1 MNHKCI
7 IILFIFIFPFLV
19 NANENDRYLE
29 IKIKFSQ
36 SNLTVKQALDEL
48 SKLPEVSVVYNGNE
62 SFLDLQLTL
71 PTQSISVQEALD
83 IIWKQA
89 PVDIVF
95 NNNHIIVKGRK
106 LKESYQFKGT
116 IKDAETNTGLIAADI
131 YLPGTTRGTVT
142 DAHGNFTIALSP
154 GTYRVAVNYVGY
166 EEQELTVHLYEDLN
180 IEVLMNTRQHPID
193 EVSISGTMGEMEVL
207 ERGRPIEKI
216 DSKTVN
222 QLNINNVN
230 DALQGRINGVWA
242 TKVSGAPGDHYRI
255 RIRGM
260 NSIFGSTDPLYVVDG
275 VMIPVVNF
283 KTLGI
288 ADVNNHDVEEITIL
302 KDAASTA
309 LYGYM
314 GGNGV
319 VLIKTKRGGG
329 KPHFN
334 LSVKQGFQQ
343 QNKRYSLLQS
353 EDFLGTL
360 KKSDRL
366 FGTQFYYTNPEMGQ
380 YPKYPEYLDS
390 LGNELGTS
398 DFQDE
403 LFRRGSISEVQF
415 SGQGSHKSTD
425 FYFSGNYYTHKG
437 VVTNTRYDKYS
448 FNGSLTHQFGDK
460 LSLQLHYRG
469 TVQENNNNLDN
480 YLGNN
485 TIYKGINYEPGY
497 YFTPDSFLHKSDR
510 LYFND
515 DYSGKYGKTVQEL
528 ASHTYTPQMLL
539 YEQRKNKHTVGHSL
553 SLQAE
558 YRISKN
564 LSAQAFFAL
573 TTRNMQ
579 YESFIPSSGMYADDK
594 FLGSIEEVGILNQQY
609 DLKYQNVWQHHRL
622 TGFIRYNNY
631 RDNIYW
637 KVDSAFNVELDGLT
651 PEDNIYLRGSSS
663 IFGETASIIRRMNAG
678 IVNLNY
684 NYRDKY
690 NISVFANLDFL
701 REGEYVQRSALF
713 PSVAVD
719 WDLSKESILLLP
731 DWVSALHLRTSW
743 GRSGNYPLNSLSND
757 IYITSPEFVVADTF
771 TNATYIS
778 SLANHYLEHEVVTET
793 NFGTR
798 IALFDSRLILSADYF
813 IKRNSDLLIQRT
825 IPYYYGGGFFYQNIG
840 EMQNKGI
847 ELSLEF
853 TPVEQ
858 PNFLWT
864 SRLNFS
870 SNNQIITKLY
880 DTVPINFNNTD
891 LLYPDFY
898 AKENEALGAITGF
911 HFAGVWDDSIHS
923 EAVTGTQKYFEVS
936 GAAYYKYDTLNKY
949 KLTENDKAVIGNS
962 IPDFMCSWINL
973 IRFRRFSC
981 EMHWYAVVGVDKYN
995 GTRATTYITG
1005 TSSNVRDMIADTLGF
1020 NRSSTFYKS
1029 SYFVEDAS
1037 FLRLKTL
1044 TFRYEQPIKKPDG
1057 LGVEYA
1063 ISFENLLTFTR
1074 YSGYDPEAT
1083 IYTDN
1088 NFTDNAMDR
1097 GSYPNPMG
1105 VFLSV
1110 RLSF

>member
-1 MNHKCI
+1 MI
-7 IILFIFIFPFLV
+7 RTLIQVLLLLFLFLPIH
-19 NANENDRYLE
+19 AFENEDYQE
-29 IKIKFSQ
+29 ITITFSKTT
-36 SNLTVKQALDEL
+36 LTVQQALDEL
-48 SKLPEVSVVYNGNE
+48 GKLSEISVVYNANE
-62 SFLDLQLTL
+62 TFLHMHVTFNQASLT
-71 PTQSISVQEALD
+71 VQDALD
-83 IIWKQA
+83 DISRQA
-89 PVDIVF
+89 PVEIVII
-95 NNNHIIVKGRK
+95 NNHIIIKPRK
-106 LKESYQFKGT
+106 LKEAYVLKGT
-116 IKDAETNTGLIAADI
+116 VRDAETNKGLIAADI
-131 YLPGTTRGTVT
+131 YLKGTTRGTVT
-142 DAHGNFTIALSP
+142 DAYGNFSITLSP
-154 GTYRVAVNYVGY
+154 GTYRAVINYVGY
-166 EEQELTVHLYEDLN
+166 EQQELTLHLFEDLN
-180 IEVLMNTRQHPID
+180 IEVLMNIRQHPID

-216 DSKTVN
+216 DSRTVN
-222 QLNINNVN
+222 QLNTNNVN

-319 VLIKTKRGGG
+319 VIIKTKRGGG

-334 LSVKQGFQQ
+334 LSIKQGFQQ
-343 QNKRYSLLQS
+343 QKKRYSLLQS
-353 EDFLGTL
+353 EDFLTTL

-366 FGTQFYYTNPEMGQ
+366 FGTEFYYTNPEKGM
-380 YPKYPEYLDS
+380 YPKYPTYLDS

-415 SGQGSHKSTD
+415 SAQGSYRSID
-425 FYFSGNYYTHKG
+425 YYLSGNYYTHKG
-437 VVTNTRYDKYS
+437 VVNNTRYEKYT
-448 FNGSLTHQFGDK
+448 FNGSLSRQFGEK
-460 LSLQLHYRG
+460 LKLQLHYRG
-469 TVQENNNNLDN
+469 SVQENNNNLDN

-497 YFTPDSFLHKSDR
+497 YFTPDSFLQKSDR
-510 LYFND
+510 MFIND
-515 DYSGKYGKTVQEL
+515 NYSGKYGKIVQEL
-528 ASHTYTPQMLL
+528 ANHSYTPQMLL
-539 YEQRKNKHTVGHSL
+539 YEQRKNKHTIGHSL
-553 SLQAE
+553 SLQTE
-558 YRISKN
+558 YLISTH

-579 YESFIPSSGMYADDK
+579 YESFIPSTGRYEEDK
-594 FLGSIEEVGILNQQY
+594 FLESIEEIGILSQQY

-622 TGFIRYNNY
+622 TGFIRYHNY
-631 RDNIYW
+631 RDNILW
-637 KVDSAFNVELDGLT
+637 KVDSVRNVELDGLT
-651 PEDNIYLRGSSS
+651 PEDNIYMRGSSS
-663 IFGETASIIRRMNAG
+663 IYGETSSIIRRMNAA

-684 NYRDKY
+684 NYSDKY
-690 NISVFANLDFL
+690 YISVFTNLDFL
-701 REGEYVQRSALF
+701 KEGKYVKRSALF

-719 WDLSKESILLLP
+719 WDLSKEQILSPP
-731 DWVSALHLRTSW
+731 DWVSALHLSASW

-757 IYITSPEFVVADTF
+757 IYITSPEFVVADSL

-798 IALFDSRLILSADYF
+798 IALFDSRLILSGDYF

-847 ELSLEF
+847 ELGLEF

-864 SRLNFS
+864 SCLNFA

-880 DTVPINFNNTD
+880 DTVPISFNNID
-891 LLYPDFY
+891 LLYPYFY
-898 AKENEALGAITGF
+898 ARENEPLGAITGF
-911 HFAGVWDDSIHS
+911 HYAGVWDDSIHS
-923 EAVTGTQKYFEVS
+923 EAVKGNQKYLRVAD
-936 GAAYYKYDTLNKY
+936 AAYYKYDTLDPY
-949 KLTENDKAVIGNS
+949 KLNENDKVVIGNS

-973 IRFRRFSC
+973 IRFRRFTC

-995 GTRATTYITG
+995 GTRAATYITG
-1005 TSSNVRDMIADTLGF
+1005 TNSDIRDMIADTLDF
-1020 NRSSTFYKS
+1020 NRRAALYKS

-1037 FLRLKTL
+1037 FLRLKIL
-1044 TFRYEQPIKKPDG
+1044 TFRYEQPGKKPGG
-1057 LGVEYA
+1057 LSVEYA
-1063 ISFENLLTFTR
+1063 VSFENLLTFTH

-1110 RLSF
+1110 QLSF